1 MAGEKNI
8 LFFIIG
14 LLMILSIFGAPVAD
28 KFAKLGFLET
38 AADTVG
44 ELVFGIKEGTLL
56 EINSGSMTL
65 TAYAAT
71 VVFLMIWLIIFVT
84 FGDIIASFSS
94 FSEVV
99 SWVIAFCLATITAM
113 TGGING
119 MVLGMTRVFVGF
131 GTWAIYI
138 ALAASFIV
146 FLLVELGITPAIGWI
161 KGRKKMQKIV
171 KGNMTFKQA
180 TSAVKNLSQMQ

>member
-1 MAGEKNI
+1 
-8 LFFIIG
+8 
-14 LLMILSIFGAPVAD
+14 MILTIFGAPVAD
-28 KFAKLGFLET
+28 KFGWNILET
-38 AADTVG
+38 ATDTIG
-44 ELVFGIKEGTLL
+44 ELIFGIKEDTLMQQ
-56 EINSGSMTL
+56 GSMTL
-65 TAYAAT
+65 TTYAAT
-71 VVFLMIWLIIFVT
+71 VVFMMIWLIIFVT
-84 FGDIIASFSS
+84 FGDIISSFSS

-119 MVLGMTRVFVGF
+119 MVLGMTKVFVGF
-131 GTWAIYI
+131 GAAAIYI
-138 ALAASFIV
+138 ALGASFVV

-180 TSAVKNLSQMQ
+180 TSAVKNLSDMQEEVAKKQTS